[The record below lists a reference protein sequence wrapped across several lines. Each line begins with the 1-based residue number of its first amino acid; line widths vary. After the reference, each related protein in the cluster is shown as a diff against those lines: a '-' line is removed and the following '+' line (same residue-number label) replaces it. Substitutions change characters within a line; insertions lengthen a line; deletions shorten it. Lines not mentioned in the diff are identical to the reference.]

1 MIKLSI
7 NYFLINFF
15 HHKKEL
21 TFMKGKDLN
30 MKSLM
35 TNVVEK
41 EPFNDHKEKNKMD
54 RVEQLSQSS
63 PN

>member
-1 MIKLSI
+1 
-7 NYFLINFF
+7 
-15 HHKKEL
+15 
-21 TFMKGKDLN
+21 MKGKDLN